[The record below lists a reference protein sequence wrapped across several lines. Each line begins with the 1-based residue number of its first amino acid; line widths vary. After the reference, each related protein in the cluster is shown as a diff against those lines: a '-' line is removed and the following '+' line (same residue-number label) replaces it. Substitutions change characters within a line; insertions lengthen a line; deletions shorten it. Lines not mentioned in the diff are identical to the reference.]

1 MPLLDKEFL
10 QAIGITLDEQSYL
23 SLADHFKTTLF
34 QRVIAE
40 IVDELTPKQ
49 AAELAALEG
58 DDEQLNQWLANN
70 VTDLQ
75 EIVQDEVDI
84 LLGEISEDREKIS
97 N

>member
-1 MPLLDKEFL
+1 MPLLDRDFL
-10 QAIGITLDEQSYL
+10 QTIGITLDEQAYVA
-23 SLADHFKTTLF
+23 LADHFKTTLF

-40 IVDELTPKQ
+40 IVDELTPEQ

-58 DDEQLNQWLANN
+58 DDERINQWLVDN

-84 LLGEISEDREKIS
+84 LLGEIAEDSEKFT